1 MEGESFISGGTD
13 RPLLKDK
20 LVLPSEQN
28 RDVSTS
34 FSQSVEIFQELQ
46 QECMRRLNASTGRAH
61 QSSPSQI
68 STPTPQVFQN
78 PQDEQQRSFSTS
90 EDKPQI
96 PPRVPIPPRPIKRT
110 DHTSA
115 QWSRDLS
122 LSLMPAET
130 KETLSV
136 LSGPPQIPPR
146 DLLSQP
152 GSRTP
157 SPICQVGSTQQRP
170 CSASLTLQVPPVP
183 CPSAHIH
190 SSYLSTSPGRP
201 MSTTHSFASDPKFT
215 APKTIQEQNSASKGP
230 CILPIVCDG
239 QKVSNTHYYLLPERP
254 PYLDRFEHFFREP
267 KSLSTSDAEE
277 KHVRLANMATV
288 RPIVVNTQPVQKP
301 GLVQLGELKDNFS
314 SNNNIG
320 LSGPWSGLKT
330 SVSLSRECSDGWTT
344 SEGTTSCP
352 TTDDGGPS
360 LDTVTMVR
368 LVYWMACFHPVTN
381 TQLLLFIKDA
391 GR

>member
-1 MEGESFISGGTD
+1 MQQLDDETSQVHGVDGALSSGYETEGETFISRGTD
-13 RPLLKDK
+13 RPVLKDK
-20 LVLPSEQN
+20 LVLPREQN

-61 QSSPSQI
+61 RSSPAQI
-68 STPTPQVFQN
+68 STHQVFQN

-96 PPRVPIPPRPIKRT
+96 PPRVPIPPRPIKKT
-110 DHTSA
+110 DPTST
-115 QWSRDLS
+115 QWSRNLA
-122 LSLMPAET
+122 LSLMSAET

-136 LSGPPQIPPR
+136 LSGPPQIPAR

-157 SPICQVGSTQQRP
+157 SPICRVGSTQRP
-170 CSASLTLQVPPVP
+170 CSASPTLQVSPVP

-201 MSTTHSFASDPKFT
+201 MSTTHSFASDPKYT
-215 APKTIQEQNSASKGP
+215 APKRIQEQEKLSGSKGP

-267 KSLSTSDAEE
+267 KNLSTSDAEE
-277 KHVRLANMATV
+277 KRIRQANMATV

-301 GLVQLGELKDNFS
+301 GLVQLGELKANFS
-314 SNNNIG
+314 SNNNISP
-320 LSGPWSGLKT
+320 SGPWSGLKT
-330 SVSLSRECSDGWTT
+330 SVSLPRVCSDGWTT
-344 SEGTTSCP
+344 SEVTTSCP
-352 TTDDGGPS
+352 TTDNGGQS
-360 LDTVTMVR
+360 LDTVKMVR
-368 LVYWMACFHPVTN
+368 LVC
-381 TQLLLFIKDA
+381 
-391 GR
+391 